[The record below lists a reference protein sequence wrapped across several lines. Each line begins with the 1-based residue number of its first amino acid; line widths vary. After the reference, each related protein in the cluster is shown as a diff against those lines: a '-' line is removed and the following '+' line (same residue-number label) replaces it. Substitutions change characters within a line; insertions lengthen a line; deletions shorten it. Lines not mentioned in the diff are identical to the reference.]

1 MNDLNVI
8 TLTGRLVADV
18 ALSYT
23 IGGTACGKFSL
34 AVSHSVK
41 SNDGWRD
48 EADFFDCQLW
58 GKQAESLSTY
68 LRKGQKIAIS
78 GDLRQNRWEQDGQKK
93 SRIVI
98 NVSSVVLCGGKS
110 EETKAE
116 AKSEYRR
123 AESPVTAEFTDDIP
137 F

>member
-1 MNDLNVI
+1 MNDINTI
-8 TLTGRLVADV
+8 TLTGRLTADV

-23 IGGTACGKFSL
+23 TGGTACGKFSL
-34 AVSHSVK
+34 AVSRSVK

-48 EADFFDCQLW
+48 ETDFFDCQLW
-58 GKQAESLSTY
+58 GRQAESLSTY

-93 SRIVI
+93 SRVIV

-110 EETKAE
+110 EEAKAG
-116 AKSEYRR
+116 KGEYRK
-123 AESPVTAEFTDDIP
+123 AESPLIDEFEDEIP